1 MRTKKTFLF
10 NEEKPAKR
18 LYENGFENGIIDYGQ
33 MYLVAKYIRQT
44 NNFGEIRLEKAL
56 IDFCKEQDENFNP
69 IKEAEI
75 IKKWLRSAMNYDL
88 RKIESVTVSENEIET
103 LKTIT
108 NDRDRK
114 ILFVILVLARALKRG
129 NTKRDKK
136 EFRTSEHYY
145 IHYNNFSDI
154 IRLARLNNI
163 SEVDLA
169 KILHNYSQWFIFYNP
184 ERELLRLNYTDED
197 RKTIII
203 NDLANMIDYYNILF
217 EKNIYMTRCE
227 KCGIEIKKN
236 SNKQKYCKPCAKEIR
251 RERQKFLMRN
261 RRKKTQIVSK

>member
-1 MRTKKTFLF
+1 MRTKKVFLF
-10 NEEKPAKR
+10 DEEKPAKK

-44 NNFGEIRLEKAL
+44 NDYGEIRLERAL
-56 IDFCKEQDENFNP
+56 IDFCKAQDENFNP

-103 LKTIT
+103 LKTII

-114 ILFVILVLARALKRG
+114 ILFVILVLARALKKG

-169 KILHNYSQWFIFYNP
+169 RILHNYSQWFIFYNP

-197 RKTIII
+197 KKTIII
-203 NDLANMIDYYNILF
+203 NDLTNMIDYYNILF
-217 EKNIYMTRCE
+217 EKNIPIVQCIN
-227 KCGIEIKKN
+227 CGTKIKKN
-236 SNKQKYCKPCAKEIR
+236 SNRQKYCKDCAKDKEKKQGIIRKRKWREI
-251 RERQKFLMRN
+251 QKIN
-261 RRKKTQIVSK
+261 T